1 MLADILGSHVDD
13 RRERMAKSKD
23 KSQVAIETVGP
34 YVKRAM
40 EDPALREDLLAA
52 FIAARSLYGKIQ
64 KGSGVK
70 GKAERVTDKRFQ
82 KDLQDLV
89 AELQVA
95 SDRLQGKKKSHK
107 ARNRV
112 VLLTGVTLGVL
123 YNPWTGES
131 TREWIMSRIAGENGN
146 GLDDLGRDLADDITD
161 KGESAA
167 DSIESA
173 TES

>member
-1 MLADILGSHVDD
+1 
-13 RRERMAKSKD
+13 MARTKD
-23 KSQVAIETVGP
+23 KSQVAIETLSP

-40 EDPALREDLLAA
+40 EDPQLREDLLAA

-70 GKAERVTDKRFQ
+70 GKAERVTDKKVQ
-82 KDLQDLV
+82 KELQELV

-95 SDRLQGKKKSHK
+95 SDRLQGKKKKSHK

-112 VLLTGVTLGVL
+112 VLLTGVTLGLL

-131 TREWIMSRIAGENGN
+131 TRDWIMSRVAGEDEN
-146 GLDDLGRDLADDITD
+146 GLDELGRDLASD
-161 KGESAA
+161 APPA
-167 DSIESA
+167 A
-173 TES
+173 TESADPASES

>member
-1 MLADILGSHVDD
+1 
-13 RRERMAKSKD
+13 MAKTKD

-34 YVKRAM
+34 YLKRAM
-40 EDPALREDLLAA
+40 DDPQLREDLLAA

-70 GKAERVTDKRFQ
+70 GKAERVTDKKFQ
-82 KDLQDLV
+82 KDLQELV

-107 ARNRV
+107 TRNRV
-112 VLLTGVTLGVL
+112 ILLTGVTLGVL
-123 YNPWTGES
+123 YNPWTGEA
-131 TREWIMSRIAGENGN
+131 TRDWIMSRVAGENGN
-146 GLDDLGRDLADDITD
+146 GLDELGRDLADDSTTVA
-161 KGESAA
+161 ESA
-167 DSIESA
+167 EETV

>member
-1 MLADILGSHVDD
+1 
-13 RRERMAKSKD
+13 MAKTKD
-23 KSQVAIETVGP
+23 KSQVAIETLSP

-40 EDPALREDLLAA
+40 EDPQLREDLLAA

-70 GKAERVTDKRFQ
+70 GKAERVTDKKVQ
-82 KDLQDLV
+82 KDLQELV

-95 SDRLQGKKKSHK
+95 SDRLQGKKKKSHK

-112 VLLTGVTLGVL
+112 VLLTGVTLGLL

-131 TREWIMSRIAGENGN
+131 TRDWIMSRVAGEDEN
-146 GLDDLGRDLADDITD
+146 GLDELGRDLASDAPPAAAESADPA
-161 KGESAA
+161 GES
-167 DSIESA
+167 
-173 TES
+173 

>member
-1 MLADILGSHVDD
+1 
-13 RRERMAKSKD
+13 MAKTKD

-40 EDPALREDLLAA
+40 EDPQLREDLLAA
-52 FIAARSLYGKIQ
+52 FIAARSLYGKMA
-64 KGSGVK
+64 KGSGVR
-70 GKAERVTDKRFQ
+70 GKAERVTDKKFQ
-82 KDLQDLV
+82 KDLQELV

-95 SDRLQGKKKSHK
+95 SDRLQGKQKKSHK
-107 ARNRV
+107 TRNRV

-146 GLDDLGRDLADDITD
+146 GLDDLGRDLADDVSASA
-161 KGESAA
+161 ESAA

-173 TES
+173 T

>member
-1 MLADILGSHVDD
+1 
-13 RRERMAKSKD
+13 MARTKD
-23 KSQVAIETVGP
+23 KSQVAIETLSP

-40 EDPALREDLLAA
+40 EDPQLREDLLAA

-70 GKAERVTDKRFQ
+70 GKAERVTDKKVQ
-82 KDLQDLV
+82 KDLQELV

-95 SDRLQGKKKSHK
+95 SDRLQGKKKKSHK

-112 VLLTGVTLGVL
+112 VLLTGVTLGLL

-131 TREWIMSRIAGENGN
+131 TREWIMGRVAGEDEN
-146 GLDDLGRDLADDITD
+146 GLDELGRDLAGDAPAAEPAS
-161 KGESAA
+161 ES
-167 DSIESA
+167 
-173 TES
+173 

>member
-1 MLADILGSHVDD
+1 
-13 RRERMAKSKD
+13 MAKTKD
-23 KSQVAIETVGP
+23 KSQVAIETLSP

-40 EDPALREDLLAA
+40 EDPQLREDLLAA

-70 GKAERVTDKRFQ
+70 GKAERVTDKKVQ
-82 KDLQDLV
+82 KDLQELV

-95 SDRLQGKKKSHK
+95 SDRLQGKKKKSHK

-112 VLLTGVTLGVL
+112 VLLTGVTLGLL

-131 TREWIMSRIAGENGN
+131 TRDWIMSRVAGEDEN
-146 GLDDLGRDLADDITD
+146 GLDELGRDLASDAPPAAA
-161 KGESAA
+161 ESA
-167 DSIESA
+167 DPVSES
-173 TES
+173 

>member
-1 MLADILGSHVDD
+1 
-13 RRERMAKSKD
+13 MARTKD
-23 KSQVAIETVGP
+23 KSQVAIETLSP

-40 EDPALREDLLAA
+40 EDPQLREDLLAA

-70 GKAERVTDKRFQ
+70 GKAERVTDKKVQ
-82 KDLQDLV
+82 KDLQELV

-95 SDRLQGKKKSHK
+95 SDRLQGKKKKSHK

-112 VLLTGVTLGVL
+112 VLLTGVTLGLL

-131 TREWIMSRIAGENGN
+131 TRDWIMSRVAGEDEN
-146 GLDDLGRDLADDITD
+146 GLDELGRDLASDAPPAAA
-161 KGESAA
+161 ESADPA
-167 DSIESA
+167 SES
-173 TES
+173 